1 MPYIGKRQ
9 LEGSEGHS
17 VVQYMNVVAMVMC
30 LFSRRQ
36 KLEHRMLGTK
46 DAVVCTKPFAMAYS
60 YEASEV
66 TLRAVLDPA
75 LFWQK
80 QGLMR

>member
-1 MPYIGKRQ
+1 VPSIGKRQ
-9 LEGSEGHS
+9 LDGSEGHS
-17 VVQYMNVVAMVMC
+17 VVQYMNVVAMVIC
-30 LFSRRQ
+30 LFFRRQ

-46 DAVVCTKPFAMAYS
+46 DAIICMKPFALAYS

-66 TLRAVLDPA
+66 IVKAALGPA

-80 QGLMR
+80 QRLMG